1 MALFKVEE
9 VINGNTIRVTGWKW
23 AGSSGQLVKIQGYS
37 VPNNSYENYVK
48 NKLQN
53 LLEGK
58 LVDLRRV
65 LNVDRGLV
73 PNSDTI
79 YCSVYLND
87 IDIATY
93 FRELSTF
100 TGV

>member
-9 VINGNTIRVTGWKW
+9 VVNGNTIRVSGWEW
-23 AGSSGQLVKIQGYS
+23 SGHSGQLVRIQGYS
-37 VPNNSYENYVK
+37 VPDASYQNYVT
-48 NKLQN
+48 NKLKH

-58 LVDLRRV
+58 SVDLKRV
-65 LNVDRGLV
+65 ITVEKGFGLK
-73 PNSDTI
+73 SDTI
-79 YCSVYLND
+79 LCSVFLND

>member
-9 VINGNTIRVTGWKW
+9 VVNGSTIRVTGWQW
-23 AGSSGQLVKIQGYS
+23 TNNSGQLVKIQGYS
-37 VPNNSYENYVK
+37 VPDSTYENYVK
-48 NKLQN
+48 TKLKN

-58 LVDLRRV
+58 FVDLRRV
-65 LNVDRGLV
+65 IYVDKGLL
-73 PNSDTI
+73 PNTDTI
-79 YCSVYLND
+79 HCSVFLND